1 MRLSPTQWP
10 RVGLRAAKWLTK
22 KIEQNFTFCFSVS
35 QLSLTSKQITDVSL
49 AVFQGRYPRA
59 IIMHPIRQFQWTD
72 TKATSENLIIFFL
85 ENNKVQ
91 QGLTKKIILFL
102 STIFTWWYK
111 KFQSSYITFDIFD
124 NSTYFGT
131 TEKTKE
137 KWL

>member
-1 MRLSPTQWP
+1 MQP
-10 RVGLRAAKWLTK
+10 
-22 KIEQNFTFCFSVS
+22 N
-35 QLSLTSKQITDVSL
+35 
-49 AVFQGRYPRA
+49 
-59 IIMHPIRQFQWTD
+59 RQFQWTD
-72 TKATSENLIIFFL
+72 TKATSENLLIFFL

-111 KFQSSYITFDIFD
+111 KFQSSYITFDIFN

-131 TEKTKE
+131 AEKTKE

>member
-59 IIMHPIRQFQWTD
+59 IIMQPNRQFQWTD